1 MNHLTQYNLTITTLT
16 PVHIGS
22 GEELRLGFD
31 FFTDHRYTYRL
42 NLDHLIEA
50 KADQMQPDQRGR
62 YPLPSELLQEHEKK
76 SHAFIRYRLIGT
88 PKSQKRDARLKEA
101 IKDVYDRPY
110 LPGSSL
116 KGAIRTAIA
125 WSVWPEVNPKVTG
138 YKPKGTQVEQQIF
151 GKDPNH
157 DLLRA
162 LKISDCLAEKSASS
176 TMRIANVNVVSQ
188 TGENDIPIEMEV
200 IKADQQFLG
209 TMAIEEYYFSNR
221 QAKAK
226 LGYGDKRRWLTD
238 LCHHINAHSQFHIQR
253 LMGWFAKIK
262 GCEAVYETFQV
273 MHNAL
278 QGGLPEGQAI
288 MFVGF
293 GGGWD
298 GITFGSRLQE
308 DPELW
313 GTIVKGW
320 GRQLSRKRID
330 PRNPTSFP
338 ATRRAM
344 RHPQRDH
351 YAKPLGWVLLD
362 LEKAENG

>member
-1 MNHLTQYNLTITTLT
+1 MNHLTRYNLTITTIT

-22 GEELRLGFD
+22 GKELRLGFD
-31 FFTDHRYTYRL
+31 FFTDHHYTYRL
-42 NLDHLIEA
+42 NIDRLIEA

-125 WSVWPEVNPKVTG
+125 WSVWPEVNPKVSG
-138 YKPKGTQVEQQIF
+138 NRPVGANVEKQIF
-151 GKDPNH
+151 GTDPNH

-162 LKISDCLAEKSASS
+162 LKISDCLTKKTASS
-176 TMRIANVNVVSQ
+176 AMRVANVNVVSQ

-200 IKADQQFLG
+200 IKADQEFLG
-209 TMAIEEYYFSNR
+209 TMAIDEYYFSNH
-221 QAKAK
+221 QANAQ
-226 LGYGDKRRWLTD
+226 LGYGDKRRWLTN
-238 LCHHINAHSQFHIQR
+238 LCQHINAHSQSHIQR
-253 LMGWFAKIK
+253 LMQWFAKIK
-262 GCEAVYETFQV
+262 GCEAVYDTFQM
-273 MHNAL
+273 MHKAL
-278 QGGLPEGQAI
+278 QQGLPDGQAV

-298 GITFGSRLQE
+298 GITFGSRLQD

-313 GTIVKGW
+313 QTIVKGW

-330 PRNPTSFP
+330 PKNPTSFP

-344 RHPQRDH
+344 RDPLDQRF
-351 YAKPLGWVLLD
+351 ARPMGWVLLN
-362 LEKAENG
+362 LERVD